1 MTPEKLSA
9 TEVTCVLKH
18 ISANNRQAIRL
29 IEYLAQYPA
38 SITVDVNRATAI
50 GNISD
55 VARKINPTLFMLGL
69 FIACRPP
76 FPPAMNRFGE
86 RSAMFEWSIYR
97 LPNSGKAANDAE
109 HDIAKASS

>member
-1 MTPEKLSA
+1 MIPEKLSA
-9 TEVTCVLKH
+9 AEVSCVLKH
-18 ISANNRQAIRL
+18 VSANNKQAILL
-29 IEYLAQYPA
+29 IEYLAQHPA
-38 SITVDVNRATAI
+38 SITVDCNRATAI

-86 RSAMFEWSIYR
+86 RSAMFEWSIFR
-97 LPNSGKAANDAE
+97 LPNNGKAADDAD